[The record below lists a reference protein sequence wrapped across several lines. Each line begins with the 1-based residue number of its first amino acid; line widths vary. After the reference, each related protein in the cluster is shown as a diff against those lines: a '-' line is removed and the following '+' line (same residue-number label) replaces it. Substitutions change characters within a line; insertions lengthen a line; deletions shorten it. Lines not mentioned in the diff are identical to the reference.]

1 MNIAPEWTDA
11 PSPPPQP
18 ADQAALALCWER
30 WRESA
35 ARSEDADLIA
45 FAAACQDDPAASALL
60 GALFGNSRYLS
71 HCLIADQGFARLLI
85 ESGPEAAC
93 AAARAMAADRSALG
107 TESRADVM
115 KRLRVAKRRASLA
128 IGMADVASVWPLE
141 RVTGALSDIASAT
154 LDAVCAHLLRAL
166 HDRGKLA
173 LPDPQT
179 PVQGSGLIILGMGK
193 LGAGEL
199 NYSSDVDII
208 VLFDEDVASDP
219 GGDGLQQIFARLA
232 RNLVTIMDERTA
244 DGYVFR
250 TDLRLRPDPGSTAAA
265 LSVRA
270 AEAYYATTGENWERA
285 AMIKAKPV
293 AGDIEAGTGF
303 LERLQPFVWR
313 RHLDFAAIQN
323 IRAIKRQID
332 AHRGLGE
339 IAVAGHNIKLG
350 RGGIREIEFLAQTQQ
365 LIWGGRD
372 PALRVRGTGEAF
384 DRLVAAGHMRRRA
397 VTELMATYR
406 FHRRVEHRLQ
416 MADDRQT
423 HSLPDDEA
431 GVAAV
436 ATFLGFETRDA
447 FADALL
453 AHLQTVERHY
463 ATLFEDEPALTTA
476 GTLDFGADG
485 DGDATLET
493 LSALGYAH
501 PERAFETL
509 RAWHEGRYRAMRSEE
524 ARERLAELVPKILE
538 VLAAWPDPDSALAL
552 FDGFLSR
559 LPAGSHLFSMF
570 AARPALFDL
579 VTEIMGSAPRLAGWL
594 EHRPVLLD
602 SVLSREF
609 SDLDVPGAEE
619 LGPELATIARRGLVR
634 VFYQREFG
642 AAEMKAELADLA
654 RRARDVQDFL
664 DASRRW
670 ANDKIFHIG
679 VHMLRGLLFPVE
691 AAKPLSDIADACLG
705 ATLSVVAD
713 AYAAAHGRI
722 PGGRLAVVALG
733 RLGSRR
739 MTVGTAL
746 ELMLVYDHAPGAAQA
761 GTAQAGTVQSDGRRP
776 LEPGRYYGQLGRR
789 FVAAIG
795 AATAEGTLYDV
806 DMRPQPLGQCGAGR
820 HLARGLLRALPR
832 GRRDLAAS
840 GTRACQGGPGRGRSR
855 RALRGGAPHGPRAG
869 RQRRRPRRRIRAQS
883 RTDAG
888 RGDGRGH
895 LGDRAEARRPDRRG
909 VHRAIPASAA
919 RRRGRGRSRRRFR
932 RGLRG
937 RRQPGADRA
946 RDRARARRRGD
957 ALAQPARHPQPD
969 GGGALRRGDRA
980 AGAARRHRPRLRHE
994 RRRLRSRR
1002 RCGKPQPA
1010 PQGTTIGCW
1019 AVARAER
1026 RPATHE
1032 GMTVGRTGPRSGPA
1046 TKG

>member
-18 ADQAALALCWER
+18 ADEAALALCWER

-35 ARSEDADLIA
+35 ARSEDDDRIA
-45 FAAACQDDPAASALL
+45 FAAACRDDPAASALL

-71 HCLIADQGFARLLI
+71 HCLIADQGFTRLLI

-107 TESRADVM
+107 TESRKDAM

-128 IGMADVASVWPLE
+128 IGMADVASAWPLE

-173 LPDPQT
+173 LPDPQA

-219 GGDGLQQIFARLA
+219 SGDGLQQIFARLA

-293 AGDIEAGTGF
+293 AGDIEAGNGF

-384 DRLVAAGHMRRRA
+384 DRLVEAGHMRRRA

-436 ATFLGFETRDA
+436 ATFLGFETPDA

-509 RAWHEGRYRAMRSEE
+509 RAWHEGRYRAMRGEE

-642 AAEMKAELADLA
+642 AEEMKAELADLA

-705 ATLSVVAD
+705 ATLTVVAD
-713 AYAAAHGRI
+713 AYAAAHGRV

-761 GTAQAGTVQSDGRRP
+761 GAEHSDGRRP

-806 DMRPQPLGQCGAGR
+806 DMRPRPSGNAGPVVTSLAAFSEHFRAGAETWQ
-820 HLARGLLRALPR
+820 HQLLARARVVRADGDLGER
-832 GRRDLAAS
+832 FEEARRAVLAQAAS
-840 GTRACQGGPGRGRSR
+840 GDGLAAAFAHSRERMRGEDTGEDIW
-855 RALRGGAPHGPRAG
+855 AIEQKRGGLIDAEFIAQYLQVRHAG
-869 RQRRRPRRRIRAQS
+869 
-883 RTDAG
+883 
-888 RGDGRGH
+888 
-895 LGDRAEARRPDRRG
+895 
-909 VHRAIPASAA
+909 AA
-919 RRRGRGRSRRRFR
+919 
-932 RGLRG
+932 
-937 RRQPGADRA
+937 
-946 RDRARARRRGD
+946 GD
-957 ALAQPARHPQPD
+957 ALA
-969 GGGALRRGDRA
+969 GDSVAVFEA
-980 AGAARRHRPRLRHE
+980 AGSRGLIEPETARELADAATLWHNLHGILSLTVEERFVEATAPPALLAVIGRACAMSDVASLKETMRETAARTAAHFDRLLGGE
-994 RRRLRSRR
+994 
-1002 RCGKPQPA
+1002 
-1010 PQGTTIGCW
+1010 
-1019 AVARAER
+1019 V
-1026 RPATHE
+1026 
-1032 GMTVGRTGPRSGPA
+1032 
-1046 TKG
+1046 

>member
-1 MNIAPEWTDA
+1 MNIAPEWTAA

-18 ADQAALALCWER
+18 ADEAALALCWER

-45 FAAACQDDPAASALL
+45 FAAACRDDPAASALL

-93 AAARAMAADRSALG
+93 AGVRAMAADRSTLG
-107 TESRADVM
+107 SESRADVM

-166 HDRGKLA
+166 HDRGTLA
-173 LPDPQT
+173 LPDPQA
-179 PVQGSGLIILGMGK
+179 PVRGSGLIILGMGK

-208 VLFDEDVASDP
+208 VLFDEDVASDAS
-219 GGDGLQQIFARLA
+219 GDGLQQIFARLA

-250 TDLRLRPDPGSTAAA
+250 TDLRLRPDPASTAAA

-384 DRLVAAGHMRRRA
+384 DRLVEAGHMRRQA

-406 FHRRVEHRLQ
+406 FHRTVEHRLQ

-476 GTLDFGADG
+476 GTLDFRADG

-509 RAWHEGRYRAMRSEE
+509 RVWHEGRYRAMRGEE
-524 ARERLAELVPKILE
+524 ARARLAELVPKILE

-634 VFYQREFG
+634 LFYQREFG
-642 AAEMKAELADLA
+642 AEEMKAELADLA

-713 AYAAAHGRI
+713 AYAAAHGRV

-806 DMRPQPLGQCGAGR
+806 DMRPRPSGNAGPVVTSLAAFSEHFRADAETWQHQALAPARVVRAEGDLGERFEEAR
-820 HLARGLLRALPR
+820 RAVLAQ
-832 GRRDLAAS
+832 AAS
-840 GTRACQGGPGRGRSR
+840 GDGLAAAFAHSRERMRGEDTGEDIW
-855 RALRGGAPHGPRAG
+855 AIEQKRGGLIDAEFIAQYLQVRHAG
-869 RQRRRPRRRIRAQS
+869 
-883 RTDAG
+883 
-888 RGDGRGH
+888 
-895 LGDRAEARRPDRRG
+895 
-909 VHRAIPASAA
+909 AA
-919 RRRGRGRSRRRFR
+919 
-932 RGLRG
+932 
-937 RRQPGADRA
+937 
-946 RDRARARRRGD
+946 GD
-957 ALAQPARHPQPD
+957 ALA
-969 GGGALRRGDRA
+969 GDSVAVFEA
-980 AGAARRHRPRLRHE
+980 AGGRGLIEPETARELADAATLWHNLHGILSLTVEERFVEATAPPALLGVIQRACDMSGIDALKEAMRETAARTAGHYDRL
-994 RRRLRSRR
+994 L
-1002 RCGKPQPA
+1002 G
-1010 PQGTTIGCW
+1010 G
-1019 AVARAER
+1019 
-1026 RPATHE
+1026 E
-1032 GMTVGRTGPRSGPA
+1032 G
-1046 TKG
+1046 

>member
-18 ADQAALALCWER
+18 ADEAALALCWER

-35 ARSEDADLIA
+35 ARSEDAALIA
-45 FAAACQDDPAASALL
+45 FAAACRDDPAASALL

-173 LPDPQT
+173 LPDPQA

-219 GGDGLQQIFARLA
+219 GGDGQQQIFARLA

-339 IAVAGHNIKLG
+339 IAVVGHNIKLG

-384 DRLVAAGHMRRRA
+384 DRLVEAGHMRRRA

-436 ATFLGFETRDA
+436 ATFLGFETPDA

-501 PERAFETL
+501 PKRAFETL
-509 RAWHEGRYRAMRSEE
+509 QAWHEGRYRAMRSEA

-619 LGPELATIARRGLVR
+619 LGPELATLARRGLVR
-634 VFYQREFG
+634 LFYQREFG
-642 AAEMKAELADLA
+642 AAEMKAELADVA

-713 AYAAAHGRI
+713 AYAAAHGRV

-746 ELMLVYDHAPGAAQA
+746 ELMLVYDHAPGAER
-761 GTAQAGTVQSDGRRP
+761 SDGRRP

-806 DMRPQPLGQCGAGR
+806 DMRPRPSGNAG
-820 HLARGLLRALPR
+820 PVVTS
-832 GRRDLAAS
+832 LAAFS
-840 GTRACQGGPGRGRSR
+840 EHFRADAETWQHQALTRARVV
-855 RALRGGAPHGPRAG
+855 RA
-869 RQRRRPRRRIRAQS
+869 
-883 RTDAG
+883 D
-888 RGDGRGH
+888 GD
-895 LGDRAEARRPDRRG
+895 LGERFEEARRAVLAQAAGGDGLAAEFAHSRERMRG
-909 VHRAIPASAA
+909 EETGEDIWAIEQKRGGLIDAEFIAQYLQVQHAGAA
-919 RRRGRGRSRRRFR
+919 
-932 RGLRG
+932 
-937 RRQPGADRA
+937 
-946 RDRARARRRGD
+946 GD
-957 ALAQPARHPQPD
+957 ALA
-969 GGGALRRGDRA
+969 GDSVAVFEA
-980 AGAARRHRPRLRHE
+980 AGSRGLIEPETARELADAATFWHNLHGILSLTVEERFVEATAPPALLAVIGRACAMSDVDSLKETMRETAARTAGHYDRLLGGSE
-994 RRRLRSRR
+994 S
-1002 RCGKPQPA
+1002 
-1010 PQGTTIGCW
+1010 
-1019 AVARAER
+1019 
-1026 RPATHE
+1026 
-1032 GMTVGRTGPRSGPA
+1032 
-1046 TKG
+1046 

>member
-1 MNIAPEWTDA
+1 MNIAPQWTDA

-18 ADQAALALCWER
+18 ADEAALALCWER
-30 WRESA
+30 WRETA
-35 ARSEDADLIA
+35 ARSDDGDLIA
-45 FAAACQDDPAASALL
+45 FAAACRDDPTANALL
-60 GALFGNSRYLS
+60 SALFGNSRYLS

-85 ESGPEAAC
+85 ESGPEAAY
-93 AAARAMAADRSALG
+93 AGARAMAADRSTLG
-107 TESRADVM
+107 TESRKQAM

-166 HDRGKLA
+166 HDRGTLA
-173 LPDPQT
+173 LPDPDV

-208 VLFDEDVASDP
+208 VLFDEDIARDP
-219 GGDGLQQIFARLA
+219 SGDGLQQIFARLA

-250 TDLRLRPDPGSTAAA
+250 TDLRLRPDPASTAAA

-293 AGDIEAGTGF
+293 AGDIEAGNGF
-303 LERLQPFVWR
+303 LDRLQPFVWR

-332 AHRGLGE
+332 AHRGTGQ

-384 DRLVAAGHMRRRA
+384 DRLVEAGHMRRRA

-447 FADALL
+447 FSEALL
-453 AHLQTVERHY
+453 AHLQGVERHY
-463 ATLFEDEPALTTA
+463 ATLFEDEPALATA
-476 GTLDFGADG
+476 GILDVGADG

-524 ARERLAELVPKILE
+524 ARARLAELVPKILE

-609 SDLDVPGAEE
+609 SDLDVPGADD
-619 LGPELATIARRGLVR
+619 LGPELATVARRGLVR
-634 VFYQREFG
+634 LFYQREFG
-642 AAEMKAELADLA
+642 AAEMKAELAEVA

-705 ATLSVVAD
+705 ATLPVVAD
-713 AYAAAHGRI
+713 AYAAAHGRV
-722 PGGRLAVVALG
+722 PGGCLAVVALG

-746 ELMLVYDHAPGAAQA
+746 ELMLVYDHAPGAAQV
-761 GTAQAGTVQSDGRRP
+761 GTAQAGAVQSDGRRP

-806 DMRPQPLGQCGAGR
+806 DMRPRPSGNAGPIVTSLAAFSEHFRADAETWQHQALAPARVVWAEGDLGER
-820 HLARGLLRALPR
+820 FEEARGRVLAQA
-832 GRRDLAAS
+832 GSGDGLAAALS
-840 GTRACQGGPGRGRSR
+840 GLRERMRGENTGEDIWAIEQKRGGLIDAEFIAQYLQLQHAAAAGDGDGLAGDSVAVFEAAGSRGLIEPQTARELADAATLWHNLHGILSLTVEERFVEATAPPALLAVIGRACAMS
-855 RALRGGAPHGPRAG
+855 
-869 RQRRRPRRRIRAQS
+869 
-883 RTDAG
+883 D
-888 RGDGRGH
+888 
-895 LGDRAEARRPDRRG
+895 
-909 VHRAIPASAA
+909 VASLKETMRETAA
-919 RRRGRGRSRRRFR
+919 RTAAHF
-932 RGLRG
+932 
-937 RRQPGADRA
+937 DR
-946 RDRARARRRGD
+946 
-957 ALAQPARHPQPD
+957 LL
-969 GGGALRRGDRA
+969 GG
-980 AGAARRHRPRLRHE
+980 E
-994 RRRLRSRR
+994 
-1002 RCGKPQPA
+1002 
-1010 PQGTTIGCW
+1010 
-1019 AVARAER
+1019 V
-1026 RPATHE
+1026 
-1032 GMTVGRTGPRSGPA
+1032 
-1046 TKG
+1046 

>member
-18 ADQAALALCWER
+18 ADEAALALCWER

-45 FAAACQDDPAASALL
+45 FAAACRDDPAASALL

-107 TESRADVM
+107 TESRADAM

-173 LPDPQT
+173 LPDPQA

-509 RAWHEGRYRAMRSEE
+509 QAWHEGRYRAMRSEE

-619 LGPELATIARRGLVR
+619 LGPELATLARRGLVR

-713 AYAAAHGRI
+713 AYAAAHGRV

-746 ELMLVYDHAPGAAQA
+746 ELMLVYDHAPGA
-761 GTAQAGTVQSDGRRP
+761 AQAGTVQSDGRRP

-806 DMRPQPLGQCGAGR
+806 DMRPRPSGNAG
-820 HLARGLLRALPR
+820 PVVTS
-832 GRRDLAAS
+832 LAAFS
-840 GTRACQGGPGRGRSR
+840 EHFRADAETWQHQALTRARVV
-855 RALRGGAPHGPRAG
+855 RA
-869 RQRRRPRRRIRAQS
+869 
-883 RTDAG
+883 D
-888 RGDGRGH
+888 GD
-895 LGDRAEARRPDRRG
+895 LGERFEEARRAVLAQAAGGDGLAAEFAHSRERMRG
-909 VHRAIPASAA
+909 EETGEDIWAIEQKRGGLIDAEFIAQYLQVQHAGAA
-919 RRRGRGRSRRRFR
+919 
-932 RGLRG
+932 
-937 RRQPGADRA
+937 
-946 RDRARARRRGD
+946 GD
-957 ALAQPARHPQPD
+957 ALA
-969 GGGALRRGDRA
+969 GDSVAVFEA
-980 AGAARRHRPRLRHE
+980 AGSRGLIEPETARELADAATLWHNLHGILSLTVEERFVEATAPPALLAVIGRACDMRETAARSDRLLGSE
-994 RRRLRSRR
+994 SCTRLSRR
-1002 RCGKPQPA
+1002 PCAKVGA
-1010 PQGTTIGCW
+1010 ASAALQGG
-1019 AVARAER
+1019 
-1026 RPATHE
+1026 E
-1032 GMTVGRTGPRSGPA
+1032 GQGEVGVGY
-1046 TKG
+1046 

>member
-11 PSPPPQP
+11 PSPPPRP
-18 ADQAALALCWER
+18 ADEAALALCWER

-35 ARSEDADLIA
+35 ARSEDAALIA

-173 LPDPQT
+173 LPDPQA

-339 IAVAGHNIKLG
+339 IAVVGHNIKLG

-476 GTLDFGADG
+476 GTLDFGAGG

-509 RAWHEGRYRAMRSEE
+509 QAWHEGRYRAMRSEE

-619 LGPELATIARRGLVR
+619 LGPELATLARRGLVR

-642 AAEMKAELADLA
+642 AAEMKAELADAA

-713 AYAAAHGRI
+713 AYAAAHGRV

-746 ELMLVYDHAPGAAQA
+746 ELMLVYDHAPGAER
-761 GTAQAGTVQSDGRRP
+761 SDGRRP

-806 DMRPQPLGQCGAGR
+806 DMRPRPSGNAGPVVTSLAAFTEHFRADAETWQHQALTRARVVRADGDLGERFEEAR
-820 HLARGLLRALPR
+820 RAVLAQ
-832 GRRDLAAS
+832 AAS
-840 GTRACQGGPGRGRSR
+840 GDGLAAEFAHSRERMRGEETGEDIW
-855 RALRGGAPHGPRAG
+855 AIEQKRGGLIDAEFIAQYLQVQHAG
-869 RQRRRPRRRIRAQS
+869 
-883 RTDAG
+883 
-888 RGDGRGH
+888 
-895 LGDRAEARRPDRRG
+895 
-909 VHRAIPASAA
+909 AA
-919 RRRGRGRSRRRFR
+919 
-932 RGLRG
+932 
-937 RRQPGADRA
+937 
-946 RDRARARRRGD
+946 GD
-957 ALAQPARHPQPD
+957 ALA
-969 GGGALRRGDRA
+969 GDSVAVFEA
-980 AGAARRHRPRLRHE
+980 AGSRGLIEPETARELADAATLWHNLHGILSLTVEERFVEATAPPALLGVIGRACDMGDVDSLKETMRETAARTAGHFDRL
-994 RRRLRSRR
+994 LGGS
-1002 RCGKPQPA
+1002 
-1010 PQGTTIGCW
+1010 
-1019 AVARAER
+1019 
-1026 RPATHE
+1026 E
-1032 GMTVGRTGPRSGPA
+1032 G
-1046 TKG
+1046 

>member
-18 ADQAALALCWER
+18 ADEAALALCWER
-30 WRESA
+30 WRENA
-35 ARSEDADLIA
+35 ARSEDDDLIA
-45 FAAACQDDPAASALL
+45 FAAACRDDPAANALL

-107 TESRADVM
+107 TESRADAM

-173 LPDPQT
+173 LPDPQA

-219 GGDGLQQIFARLA
+219 SGDGLQQIFARLA

-293 AGDIEAGTGF
+293 AGDIEAGNGF

-436 ATFLGFETRDA
+436 ATFLGFETPDA
-447 FADALL
+447 FAEALL
-453 AHLQTVERHY
+453 GHLQTVERHY

-476 GTLDFGADG
+476 GTLDVGADG

-509 RAWHEGRYRAMRSEE
+509 RAWHEGRYRAMRGEE

-619 LGPELATIARRGLVR
+619 LGPELATMARRGLVR
-634 VFYQREFG
+634 LFYQREFG
-642 AAEMKAELADLA
+642 AEEMKAELAELA

-705 ATLSVVAD
+705 ATWSVVAD
-713 AYAAAHGRI
+713 AYAAAHGRV

-746 ELMLVYDHAPGAAQA
+746 ELMIVYDHAPGAAHA
-761 GTAQAGTVQSDGRRP
+761 GAAQAGAVQSDGRRP

-806 DMRPQPLGQCGAGR
+806 DMRPRPSGNAGPVVTSLAAFSEHFRADAETWQHQALAPARVVRADGDLGERFEEAR
-820 HLARGLLRALPR
+820 RRVLAQ
-832 GRRDLAAS
+832 AAS
-840 GTRACQGGPGRGRSR
+840 GDGLAAEFAHGRERMRGEDTGEDIW
-855 RALRGGAPHGPRAG
+855 AIEQKRGGLIDVEFIAQYLQVQHAG
-869 RQRRRPRRRIRAQS
+869 A
-883 RTDAG
+883 T
-888 RGDGRGH
+888 
-895 LGDRAEARRPDRRG
+895 
-909 VHRAIPASAA
+909 
-919 RRRGRGRSRRRFR
+919 
-932 RGLRG
+932 
-937 RRQPGADRA
+937 
-946 RDRARARRRGD
+946 GD
-957 ALAQPARHPQPD
+957 ALS
-969 GGGALRRGDRA
+969 GDSVAVFEA
-980 AGAARRHRPRLRHE
+980 AGSRGLIEPETAQELADAATLWHNLHGILSLTVEERFVEATAPPALLDVIGRACAMSDVASLKETMRETAARTAAHFDRLLGGE
-994 RRRLRSRR
+994 
-1002 RCGKPQPA
+1002 
-1010 PQGTTIGCW
+1010 
-1019 AVARAER
+1019 V
-1026 RPATHE
+1026 
-1032 GMTVGRTGPRSGPA
+1032 
-1046 TKG
+1046 

>member
-18 ADQAALALCWER
+18 ADAAALALCWER

-107 TESRADVM
+107 TESRADAM

-154 LDAVCAHLLRAL
+154 LDAVCAHLLRVL

-173 LPDPQT
+173 LPDPQA

-208 VLFDEDVASDP
+208 VLFDEDAASDP

-384 DRLVAAGHMRRRA
+384 DRLVEAGHMRRRA

-509 RAWHEGRYRAMRSEE
+509 QAWHEGRYRAMRSEE

-619 LGPELATIARRGLVR
+619 LGPELATLARRGLVR

-713 AYAAAHGRI
+713 AFAAAHGRV

-746 ELMLVYDHAPGAAQA
+746 ELMLVYDHAPGA
-761 GTAQAGTVQSDGRRP
+761 AQAGTVQSDGRRP

-806 DMRPQPLGQCGAGR
+806 DMRPRPSGNAGPVVTSLAAFSEHFRADAETWQHQALTRARVVRADGDLGERFEEAR
-820 HLARGLLRALPR
+820 RAVLAQ
-832 GRRDLAAS
+832 AAS
-840 GTRACQGGPGRGRSR
+840 GDGLAAAFAHSRERMRGEDTGEDIW
-855 RALRGGAPHGPRAG
+855 AIEQKRGGLIDAEFIAQYLQVQHAG
-869 RQRRRPRRRIRAQS
+869 
-883 RTDAG
+883 
-888 RGDGRGH
+888 
-895 LGDRAEARRPDRRG
+895 
-909 VHRAIPASAA
+909 AA
-919 RRRGRGRSRRRFR
+919 
-932 RGLRG
+932 
-937 RRQPGADRA
+937 
-946 RDRARARRRGD
+946 GD
-957 ALAQPARHPQPD
+957 ALA
-969 GGGALRRGDRA
+969 GDSVAVFEA
-980 AGAARRHRPRLRHE
+980 AGSRGLIEPETARELADASTLWHNLHGILSLTVEERFVEATAPPALLAVIGRACDMSDVDSLKETMRETAARTAGHFDRLLGGSE
-994 RRRLRSRR
+994 S
-1002 RCGKPQPA
+1002 
-1010 PQGTTIGCW
+1010 
-1019 AVARAER
+1019 
-1026 RPATHE
+1026 
-1032 GMTVGRTGPRSGPA
+1032 
-1046 TKG
+1046 